1 MTGGGPC
8 VSVCAL
14 LTVLVLAVTTF
25 MGNLLE
31 EYRQR
36 QKYEGEVVL
45 RQKDVDDEWAAQI
58 GKAIEKQIGQLHGLD
73 LACNKFGNDGVR
85 DLARGISQSST
96 LTHLNLSVNKIDKIG
111 LDYIADSLLI
121 NTTITALS
129 LNSLKFGSH
138 LKHVP
143 PQDHEGNLPGNKED
157 ELIGNAHHD
166 GHGHGHAHDGAH
178 AHAREESEHERAR
191 RRRRGDVTP
200 VKAPPPPEVV
210 YESGLG
216 HMVETLIVTKVLRKL
231 DIAGNRMGPVL
242 FGQLCESLS
251 LNQTIRWL
259 NVSGNC
265 LGPDGGAHL
274 GRLRELN
281 LEACLCLF
289 PMESLACDRCHKSI
303 KQLQRLGLSK
313 I

>member
-1 MTGGGPC
+1 
-8 VSVCAL
+8 
-14 LTVLVLAVTTF
+14 

-31 EYRQR
+31 EYRQK

-58 GKAIEKQIGQLHGLD
+58 GKAIEKQIGQLHSLD

-96 LTHLNLSVNKIDKIG
+96 LTNLNLSVNKIDKIG

-121 NTTITALS
+121 NTTITTLS
-129 LNSLKFGSH
+129 LNSLKFGAH
-138 LKHVP
+138 LKYVP
-143 PQDHEGNLPGNKED
+143 PQAHQDNSPGDDED
-157 ELIGNAHHD
+157 DQVGNAQNHD
-166 GHGHGHAHDGAH
+166 GQAH
-178 AHAREESEHERAR
+178 APARKESEHERAR

-210 YESGLG
+210 YEPGLG

-274 GRLRELN
+274 GRLRELS
-281 LEACLCLF
+281 LGTCLRLF
-289 PMESLACDRCHKSI
+289 SMEPVACDRTI
-303 KQLQRLGLSK
+303 KQSQHPRLSRN
-313 I
+313 